1 MFERIVKATEKLPMH
16 IKVILAEKT
25 EKVTF
30 ANGYFEILVSKD
42 DSIFENEIEPFYRLC
57 KELSKNLNLKGSTLI
72 FDDKRFSYMMLYTAK
87 KLTELK
93 EKDHEVKESYLK
105 LPIW

>member
-42 DSIFENEIEPFYRLC
+42 DSVFENEVEPFYRLC
-57 KELSKNLNLKGSTLI
+57 KELSKELNLKGSTLI
-72 FDDKRFSYMMLYTAK
+72 FDDKRFSYMLLYNVK
-87 KLTELK
+87 KIIELS